1 MGIRTICQAFGGDA
15 RLTPQRPILKFKTN
29 APAEPDINLIPF
41 IDVLLVIVIFL
52 MLTTTWSKFNEMSLS
67 LPTANAAQ
75 ANGTP
80 QTWVVSVN
88 AQGLY
93 AINGAK
99 IEGRTPQDI
108 GQALSNM
115 NKLEATLLIKADASA
130 SHQAVVNV
138 LEAARMQGLTK
149 IAFATQN
156 AASPNAVK
164 P

>member
-1 MGIRTICQAFGGDA
+1 
-15 RLTPQRPILKFKTN
+15 LKFKNN

-75 ANGTP
+75 ASGTP

-93 AINGAK
+93 AINGSK
-99 IEGRTPQDI
+99 IDGRSAQEI
-108 GQALSNM
+108 ALALSNM
-115 NKLEATLLIKADASA
+115 NKSEATLLIKADASA

-138 LEAARMQGLTK
+138 LEAARLQGISK
-149 IAFATQN
+149 VAFATQN
-156 AASPNAVK
+156 SLDPSAPK